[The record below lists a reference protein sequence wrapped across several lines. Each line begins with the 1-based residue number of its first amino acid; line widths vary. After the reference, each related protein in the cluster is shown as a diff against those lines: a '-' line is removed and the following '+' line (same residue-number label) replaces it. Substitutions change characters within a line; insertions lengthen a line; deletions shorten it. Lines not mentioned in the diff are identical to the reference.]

1 VLLQSDGVRTNSI
14 AADEYNRCLSSS
26 TDPAIVDPFSFWSS
40 QCPMYPTLST
50 MALDIL
56 SIPAM
61 TAGVHRLFS
70 QCKLM
75 HTDWRNRLHI
85 DALEVVECM
94 KSWDKLAVGL
104 PDVFVTGAGSQE
116 DGMIED
122 NEGDMDLD
130 VVYQEF
136 NWNGLV

>member
-1 VLLQSDGVRTNSI
+1 
-14 AADEYNRCLSSS
+14 
-26 TDPAIVDPFSFWSS
+26 
-40 QCPMYPTLST
+40 MLST

-61 TAGVHRLFS
+61 TAGAERLFS

-75 HTDWRNRLHI
+75 LTDWRNRLHI
-85 DALEVVECM
+85 DGLEAVECM

-104 PDVFVTGAGSQE
+104 PHVMVTGAGIQE
-116 DGMIED
+116 EGMIQD

-130 VVYQEF
+130 VV
-136 NWNGLV
+136 